1 MLLVG
6 LTGGIASGKTLVRGY
21 LEELGARTIDADA
34 VARELVSPET
44 AAWHEVIQ
52 EFGEKYLHPDGSLDR
67 RSVADLI
74 FADPEKRKRLEAI
87 IHPLIADEIA
97 ARIKRH
103 SRENPEGIIV
113 VDAALMIEVDKHE
126 NFDRLIVV
134 YADEETRIRRLMG
147 RDHLTRHEAY
157 QRIQAQ
163 MPLELKLNFAD
174 FVIDNGLTPEDT
186 RRETIRVFQS
196 LLQLAE
202 ETKLPRD
209 IG

>member
-21 LEELGARTIDADA
+21 LEELGVKTIDADA

-44 AAWHEVIQ
+44 AAWQEIIR
-52 EFGEKYLHPDGSLDR
+52 EFGEDYLRPDGSLDR

-74 FADPEKRKRLEAI
+74 FSDLEKRKRLEAI

-97 ARIKRH
+97 ARIKRY
-103 SRENPEGIIV
+103 SLENPNGIIV

-126 NFDRLIVV
+126 NFDKLIVV
-134 YADEETRIRRLMG
+134 YADEETRIRRLME
-147 RDHLTRHEAY
+147 RDQLTRHEAY
-157 QRIQAQ
+157 QRILAQ

-174 FVIDNGLTPEDT
+174 FVIDNNLTPEDT

-202 ETKLPRD
+202 ESKLPKD